1 MRGCP
6 KNIRIIQYHQMKP
19 EEMKQSQLSEQMF
32 NCPKQKR
39 NQSQLNKE
47 NRRLNFKKRWKH

>member
-19 EEMKQSQLSEQMF
+19 EEMKQSQLPEQMF

-39 NQSQLNKE
+39 NQSS
-47 NRRLNFKKRWKH
+47 KKFLELAGY